1 MPRLPRR
8 VTNSSAAPLPLPA
21 IGALSAP
28 LRGPEGVPGRRSPTK
43 PTECARCGGQID
55 HAKRTL
61 SPMGKVIA
69 VANQKGG
76 VGKTTTAVNLGA
88 SLAAEGASVLVV
100 DLDPQG
106 NASSGLGTSPSEV
119 DPGLYQVL
127 TGDVPLKNTVCA
139 TDLETLFLA
148 PTSRDLAGAALE
160 LADFT
165 EGQRRLRVVLDPV
178 RDQYDYVVVD
188 CPPSLDL
195 LTINGLTAAD
205 SVLVPVQC
213 EYYAMEGL
221 SKLVETIDMVRDSLN
236 PELTLEG
243 ILFTMFDARNNL
255 ARQVVSEVRGYFE
268 DRVFETV
275 IPRNIRLS
283 EAPSFGKPCLLYD
296 LASRGSQSYIALA
309 RELTARRPAA

>member
-1 MPRLPRR
+1 
-8 VTNSSAAPLPLPA
+8 
-21 IGALSAP
+21 
-28 LRGPEGVPGRRSPTK
+28 
-43 PTECARCGGQID
+43 
-55 HAKRTL
+55 
-61 SPMGKVIA
+61 MGKVIA

-88 SLAAEGASVLVV
+88 SLAADGRSVLVI

-106 NASSGLGTSPSEV
+106 NASSGLGTSPADV
-119 DPGLYQVL
+119 DRGLYEVL
-127 TGDVPLKNTVCA
+127 TSELPLVDAIVP
-139 TDLETLFLA
+139 TDLPSLWLA

-160 LADFT
+160 LADVNR
-165 EGQRRLRVVLDPV
+165 GQGRLRQVLQPV
-178 RDQYDYVVVD
+178 RDRYDYLVVD

-205 SVLVPVQC
+205 SVLIPVQC

-221 SKLVETIDMVRDSLN
+221 SKLVETIELVRESLN
-236 PELTLEG
+236 PGLTIEG

-283 EAPSFGKPCLLYD
+283 EAPSFGKPCILYD
-296 LASRGSQSYIALA
+296 LASRGSQSYLALA
-309 RELTARRPAA
+309 RELATRPPAA